1 MPAARGRWLGVGEV
15 PVGKKVQAKDGS
27 PLWYNGKVHA
37 VSGEGRKITVHI
49 KFDQFNSKHDVRY
62 QYGDVANPPPI
73 RTPLTP
79 LQLRAEHDA
88 HVYGVGPGRD
98 KRGNWLVERVVRVR
112 KKKGQKHMCLVEWAG
127 WGVPGRTW
135 EPKGNIPKCFI
146 ERYSQEREAD
156 KAARRPKPLV
166 AFSPAQVADES
177 SDVRAPPQHTPAPP
191 Q

>member
-1 MPAARGRWLGVGEV
+1 MPAARGRWLGAGEV

-112 KKKGQKHMCLVEWAG
+112 KKKGQKYEDGGLGEV
-127 WGVPGRTW
+127 
-135 EPKGNIPKCFI
+135 IQIFI
-146 ERYSQEREAD
+146 ETGYGPSIALSVRENERI
-156 KAARRPKPLV
+156 
-166 AFSPAQVADES
+166 ES
-177 SDVRAPPQHTPAPP
+177 LKVRLGAE
-191 Q
+191 